1 VDVSVSRIRMP
12 VLLLRVCLEV
22 ALEIQLRR
30 HRRDLARALRNKEIE
45 MQEWMVGQREDQDSI
60 WSYVGN

>member
-1 VDVSVSRIRMP
+1 MP